1 MSLEIEENFD
11 MVFEAEEIQVPI
23 LSNSENLNDESNFF
37 SLSELDTMEEE
48 LTK

>member
-1 MSLEIEENFD
+1 
-11 MVFEAEEIQVPI
+11 

-37 SLSELDTMEEE
+37 SLSELDTMEED